1 MEYNRQKF
9 ENYDLNNYIEI
20 EKKYFYESDNNFIKK
35 LINLQDKISELNNK
49 IDFCKKYEDELKED
63 LNDKIINNTIKNIEQ
78 VIQHLN
84 NNIITKGQFNR
95 KSNIIEIEF

>member
-20 EKKYFYESDNNFIKK
+20 EKKYFYESDNNFIIK
-35 LINLQDKISELNNK
+35 LINLQDKINELNNK
-49 IDFCKKYEDELKED
+49 IDFCKKYHDELKDD
-63 LNDKIINNTIKNIEQ
+63 LNGKIINNTIKNIEH

>member
-9 ENYDLNNYIEI
+9 ENYDLNNYTET
-20 EKKYFYESDNNFIKK
+20 EKKYFYEPDNNFIKK

-49 IDFCKKYEDELKED
+49 IDFCKKYQDELKED

>member
-20 EKKYFYESDNNFIKK
+20 EKKYFYESDNNFFIK
-35 LINLQDKISELNNK
+35 LINLQDKINELNNK
-49 IDFCKKYEDELKED
+49 IDFCKKYHDDLKDD

-78 VIQHLN
+78 IIQHLN
-84 NNIITKGQFNR
+84 NNIIIKGQFNR

>member
-20 EKKYFYESDNNFIKK
+20 EKKYFYESDNNFFIK
-35 LINLQDKISELNNK
+35 LINLQDKINELNNK
-49 IDFCKKYEDELKED
+49 IDFCKKYHDDLKDD

-84 NNIITKGQFNR
+84 NNIIIKGQFNR